1 MVDDFIEELVDGFEV
16 WALDIPVELFEV
28 EGKVDG
34 CSDAWLEDLGLF
46 LWVEVVWE
54 VHWCRLWFG
63 VVLRLNC
70 RRGLRMVFKRVWGCK
85 KDNAVNAALVVV
97 GLKKRAGSPFY
108 RGGLGGEVGR
118 VFNGFDHCS
127 DLEWLFEE

>member
-85 KDNAVNAALVVV
+85 KDNAVNASLRSRRWWWW
-97 GLKKRAGSPFY
+97 G
-108 RGGLGGEVGR
+108 
-118 VFNGFDHCS
+118 
-127 DLEWLFEE
+127 